1 MGNGGEEVGIDVELL
16 RNPDLLPAFVNNG
29 VLMRV
34 RVGSG
39 GADGRLEQMRIEPDI
54 IDWLGCW
61 SGGMDDDG
69 SRSTRVME
77 GVGDVDVD
85 QRFVLLV
92 AVRVW
97 EVCEEREVIV
107 VEWGEE
113 LFRRWTRENGGWRAS
128 DGGR

>member
-1 MGNGGEEVGIDVELL
+1 MGDGGEDVAVNVELL
-16 RNPDLLPAFVNNG
+16 RDPDLLPAFVNNG

-34 RVGSG
+34 SVGLGGACGRFEKMRKEADVIDRCWGWSG
-39 GADGRLEQMRIEPDI
+39 GADE
-54 IDWLGCW
+54 
-61 SGGMDDDG
+61 DG
-69 SRSTRVME
+69 SRSARVME

-85 QRFVLLV
+85 RRFILLV

-113 LFRRWTRENGGWRAS
+113 LFRRRTRENGGR
-128 DGGR
+128 